1 MNLEFDLYINYI
13 VIRGLS
19 VLIFIKKFN
28 IKLKNI
34 LEQKVIDNYEKK
46 HF

>member
-1 MNLEFDLYINYI
+1 MNLEFDLYIKYI